1 MVSKSQIKLITS
13 LQQKKFR
20 IKHQLFFVE
29 GTKVIQ
35 EFYQAGWK
43 LHSLFATSLISGLP
57 ESKTTEVSPTDLKKI
72 SVLKSPNTALAVFE
86 ISASKSY
93 SNKGIQVAL
102 NDVRDP
108 GNLGTIIR
116 LCDWFGVQQLI
127 CSSDTVDCYNP
138 KVLQASMGSLARV
151 NVVYKELDAFFTNEN
166 SLPVYGAFMDGQS
179 VYEEQLPSDA
189 IILMGNEGKGI
200 SVELE
205 PFLTKK
211 ISIPQFGNSKETE
224 SLNVAMATS
233 ILLSEFHRSIGK

>member
-1 MVSKSQIKLITS
+1 MVTKSQIKLITS

-43 LHSLFATSLISGLP
+43 LHSLFTTSIISGLP
-57 ESKTTEVSPTDLKKI
+57 ESKTTEISSTDLKKI
-72 SVLKSPNTALAVFE
+72 SALKSPNTALAVFE
-86 ISASKSY
+86 ISAPKNY
-93 SNKGIQVAL
+93 TNKGIQVAL
-102 NDVRDP
+102 DDVRDP

-116 LCDWFGVQQLI
+116 LCDWFGVQHLI
-127 CSSDTVDCYNP
+127 CSDNTVDCYNP

-151 NVVYKELDAFFTNEN
+151 NVLYTKLETFFTNEN
-166 SLPVYGAFMDGQS
+166 SLPVYGAFMEGQS
-179 VYEEQLPSDA
+179 VYEEQLPDEA
-189 IILMGNEGKGI
+189 ILLMGNEGKGI
-200 SVELE
+200 SEQLE
-205 PFLTKK
+205 RYLTKK
-211 ISIPQFGNSKETE
+211 VSIPQFGNSNETE